1 MGYGQVSCRNVET
14 ICVSI
19 FKCMFVMKFICYVF
33 NSIMFPLMKLEFV
46 SLLERQYNL
55 SANVRKYKVTLEY
68 VTANLDRLMLV
79 TKCK

>member
-1 MGYGQVSCRNVET
+1 
-14 ICVSI
+14 
-19 FKCMFVMKFICYVF
+19 
-33 NSIMFPLMKLEFV
+33 MFPLMKLEFV